1 MTEQDIKNKNLVV
14 VTYLDSIINGYKV
27 KAEYSTND
35 NDINV
40 IVCQEESGTKTV
52 FYDNNNHL
60 FNYYN
65 VSIYGDNIKN
75 EKETSVVIG
84 NLIGSSITLEYLD
97 KSKDKDKPEKQTWQI
112 IFMQMSNPRAIQ
124 YMDIRRVAYTMTLKC
139 IVNRVA

>member
-14 VTYLDSIINGYKV
+14 ITYLKNIINDYLI

-40 IVCQEESGTKTV
+40 IVVQEEAGDKVV
-52 FYDNNNHL
+52 FYDSDNPL

-65 VSIYGDNIKN
+65 VNIYGDSIKSEKDTSVTIGQLIGKSVLLDFNFKN
-75 EKETSVVIG
+75 ETQK
-84 NLIGSSITLEYLD
+84 
-97 KSKDKDKPEKQTWQI
+97 WQI
-112 IFMQMSNPRAIQ
+112 IFMQMSNPRTIE
-124 YMDIRRVAYTMTLKC
+124 YLDIRRVAYTTTLKC